1 MPRPRRDGTRP
12 EYSAVYLCVGAVVRF
27 IVARSRRSGHGLRGA
42 GAGGV
47 FLARRQNKMYTSVRW
62 TCVPHAKFA
71 RCWQVASR
79 MPAVR
84 QLPILLLL
92 PTTSAGLRHS
102 VSPGRLQEWTT
113 ASDNMLPSQ
122 LFLPLST
129 TSALRPVLIFL
140 HGGGDGPFSV
150 MNRQSLPHLL
160 LSNRTF
166 AAAFPFIGIFPCS
179 TCGGAHATFAERGW
193 VPSNF
198 EKVDRLLEVVI
209 KEHGGDPTRVVLT
222 GQSMGG
228 GGLYRYAQAR
238 RAASQFAALVPVCAA
253 IRPPSTAN
261 GHAELCCSNATA
273 AAQGCC
279 PNIWAL

>member
-1 MPRPRRDGTRP
+1 MAPGQSIVRCT
-12 EYSAVYLCVGAVVRF
+12 YVSVCVSLWRALP
-27 IVARSRRSGHGLRGA
+27 RRSGHGLRGV
-42 GAGGV
+42 GACFSLCAKIKCV
-47 FLARRQNKMYTSVRW
+47 IVRW
-62 TCVPHAKFA
+62 TCVP
-71 RCWQVASR
+71 QVRALLASR
-79 MPAVR
+79 MPALR
-84 QLPILLLL
+84 QLPMLASLLLLL
-92 PTTSAGLRHS
+92 PTTSAVLRHS
-102 VSPGRLQEWTT
+102 VSPGRLQQWTS
-113 ASDNMLPSQ
+113 ASDANMLPSQ
-122 LFLPLST
+122 LFLPRSS

-140 HGGGDGPFSV
+140 HGLFSV

-179 TCGGAHATFAERGW
+179 TCGGVHATFAERGW

-198 EKVDRLLEVVI
+198 EKVDRLLQIVI

-238 RAASQFAALVPVCAA
+238 RAAPQFAALVPVCAA

-261 GHAELCCSNATA
+261 GHAELCCSNTTA

>member
-1 MPRPRRDGTRP
+1 MAPGQSIVRVLMSR
-12 EYSAVYLCVGAVVRF
+12 CVSLWRALGVQATACAAPAQAACFSLGAK
-27 IVARSRRSGHGLRGA
+27 IKCTWLKS
-42 GAGGV
+42 
-47 FLARRQNKMYTSVRW
+47 TSVRW
-62 TCVPHAKFA
+62 TCVPQSWRAAGKS
-71 RCWQVASR
+71 Q
-79 MPAVR
+79 MPA
-84 QLPILLLL
+84 
-92 PTTSAGLRHS
+92 AGLRHS

-113 ASDNMLPSQ
+113 ASDTNMLPSQ

-129 TSALRPVLIFL
+129 TPGLRPVLIFL
-140 HGGGDGPFSV
+140 HGGGDGPFNV

-179 TCGGAHATFAERGW
+179 TCGGVHATFAERGW

-198 EKVDRLLEVVI
+198 EKVDRLLQIVI

-238 RAASQFAALVPVCAA
+238 RAAPQFAALVPVCAA

>member
-1 MPRPRRDGTRP
+1 M
-12 EYSAVYLCVGAVVRF
+12 
-27 IVARSRRSGHGLRGA
+27 ARSRRSGHGLRGA

-47 FLARRQNKMYTSVRW
+47 FLARRQNQMYLIKIPSVRW
-62 TCVPHAKFA
+62 TCVP
-71 RCWQVASR
+71 QVRALLASR
-79 MPAVR
+79 MPALH
-84 QLPILLLL
+84 QLPILLVLR
-92 PTTSAGLRHS
+92 TTSAGLRHS

-113 ASDNMLPSQ
+113 ASDTNMLPSQ

-129 TSALRPVLIFL
+129 TPGLRPVLIFL
-140 HGGGDGPFSV
+140 HGGGDGPFNV

-198 EKVDRLLEVVI
+198 EKVDRLLQIVI

-238 RAASQFAALVPVCAA
+238 RAAPQFAALVPVCAA

>member
-1 MPRPRRDGTRP
+1 M
-12 EYSAVYLCVGAVVRF
+12 
-27 IVARSRRSGHGLRGA
+27 GA
-42 GAGGV
+42 GEVGV
-47 FLARRQNKMYTSVRW
+47 WRWVVVGCSRDASWGVRGLPLVLYLSIYF
-62 TCVPHAKFA
+62 CLAKFA
-71 RCWQVASR
+71 RCWHKSH
-79 MPAVR
+79 MPGV
-84 QLPILLLL
+84 ILLLL

-129 TSALRPVLIFL
+129 TPGLRPVLIFL
-140 HGGGDGPFSV
+140 HGGGDGPFNV

-198 EKVDRLLEVVI
+198 EKVDRLLQIVI

-222 GQSMGG
+222 GQSIGG

-238 RAASQFAALVPVCAA
+238 RAAPQFAALVPVCAA

>member
-1 MPRPRRDGTRP
+1 MRTRP
-12 EYSAVYLCVGAVVRF
+12 L
-27 IVARSRRSGHGLRGA
+27 GLRPPRA
-42 GAGGV
+42 
-47 FLARRQNKMYTSVRW
+47 M
-62 TCVPHAKFA
+62 FA
-71 RCWQVASR
+71 RCWQVGSR

-84 QLPILLLL
+84 QLRILLLL
-92 PTTSAGLRHS
+92 RTTSAGLRHS

-122 LFLPLST
+122 LFLPLPT
-129 TSALRPVLIFL
+129 TSGGLRPVLIFL
-140 HGGGDGPFSV
+140 HGGGDGPFNV

-179 TCGGAHATFAERGW
+179 TCGGVHATFAERGW

-238 RAASQFAALVPVCAA
+238 RAAPQFAALVPVCAA

>member
-1 MPRPRRDGTRP
+1 MCRC
-12 EYSAVYLCVGAVVRF
+12 AF
-27 IVARSRRSGHGLRGA
+27 HIVARSTSAFRPRSARRRR
-42 GAGGV
+42 V
-47 FLARRQNKMYTSVRW
+47 FLALRQNKIAIVRW
-62 TCVPHAKFA
+62 TCVP
-71 RCWQVASR
+71 QVRALLASR
-79 MPAVR
+79 MPALR
-84 QLPILLLL
+84 QLPMLASLLLLL
-92 PTTSAGLRHS
+92 PTTSAVLRHS

-122 LFLPLST
+122 LFLPLPT
-129 TSALRPVLIFL
+129 TSGGLRPVLIFL
-140 HGGGDGPFSV
+140 HGGGDGPFNV

-179 TCGGAHATFAERGW
+179 TCGGVHATFAERGW

-198 EKVDRLLEVVI
+198 EKVDRLLQIVI

-238 RAASQFAALVPVCAA
+238 RAAPQFTALVPVCAA